1 MRKDIIDSDTNS
13 TWTAETSTST
23 LPVFDKRTPFG
34 TDKLIGSPVNNFVH
48 IHALKEIK
56 TGVLSFLK
64 EVHTFVR
71 FIFVIEFI
79 IILRGFKT

>member
-23 LPVFDKRTPFG
+23 LPIFDERTLFG
-34 TDKLIGSPVNNFVH
+34 IDKLIGSPVNNFVH
-48 IHALKEIK
+48 IHVLKEIK

-64 EVHTFVR
+64 EVHLRPIYVR
-71 FIFVIEFI
+71 H
-79 IILRGFKT
+79 RTYYCFKRI